1 MSTIGTFLLAVVTAT
16 AACIGAGILAHCAVN
31 LFMLG
36 WIFVG

>member
-1 MSTIGTFLLAVVTAT
+1 MSTIGTFILAIVTAT
-16 AACIGAGILAHCAVN
+16 AACIGAGIVAHSATN